1 MFINEVEFWVCWRAG
16 CSFHKLL
23 LQIHKIPH
31 IERSASVY
39 NRIFRKFHVL
49 NHFFS
54 RIELKYCTFND
65 PFIRE
70 KSEYVRSQ
78 VPILIVLSLSVMA
91 AETELE
97 IGRQRLIILLSRNHL
112 RGPLLKMIWSI
123 FHGCRHKK
131 LFLFTFQTLP
141 GKYDKSS
148 LRVWDLGFSCSKL
161 KLPLL

>member
-1 MFINEVEFWVCWRAG
+1 
-16 CSFHKLL
+16 
-23 LQIHKIPH
+23 
-31 IERSASVY
+31 
-39 NRIFRKFHVL
+39 
-49 NHFFS
+49 
-54 RIELKYCTFND
+54 
-65 PFIRE
+65 
-70 KSEYVRSQ
+70 
-78 VPILIVLSLSVMA
+78 MA

-148 LRVWDLGFSCSKL
+148 LKVWDSGLSYNHKTQLLMQFFVSIFKMKCNINLQSSLRNFVTKIIISCLKL
-161 KLPLL
+161 KLHLRYGYLETPISIHNNWLQ

>member
-1 MFINEVEFWVCWRAG
+1 M
-16 CSFHKLL
+16 
-23 LQIHKIPH
+23 
-31 IERSASVY
+31 
-39 NRIFRKFHVL
+39 
-49 NHFFS
+49 NHL
-54 RIELKYCTFND
+54 EPKYCTFYD
-65 PFIRE
+65 LFIRDDTQFQN
-70 KSEYVRSQ
+70 KVSN
-78 VPILIVLSLSVMA
+78 PILNVLSLSVMA

-148 LRVWDLGFSCSKL
+148 LKVWDSGLSYNHKTQFLMQFFVSIFKMKCKCL
-161 KLPLL
+161 LLPSIYKAV